1 MQGHEQAV
9 LTCQYNATG
18 NCLATG
24 SGDKTVRLWDLNT
37 NTTKQVLE
45 GHTSHVMCLAWSPDT
60 EWLVSGDLV
69 GDVILWQSPQ
79 RMARKRKRT
88 AASVE
93 KTLEEEKE
101 AKEKPTS
108 QLVTENDAQGMSWKL
123 KGHRKAVTGVTWEP
137 LHS

>member
-18 NCLATG
+18 TCLATG

-37 NTTKQVLE
+37 NTTKQTLE

-69 GDVILWQSPQ
+69 GDVILWHSPQ
-79 RMARKRKRT
+79 NKKRKRAGEAT
-88 AASVE
+88 ATASS
-93 KTLEEEKE
+93 
-101 AKEKPTS
+101 TS
-108 QLVTENDAQGMSWKL
+108 GGGLVTDNDEQGTSWKL
-123 KGHRKAVTGVTWEP
+123 KGHKKAVTGVAWEP
-137 LHS
+137 FHS